1 MSVPKIVDHAARRA
15 EIAAAV
21 WRLVGRAGVEGA
33 TVRAVA
39 AESGWSMGSVRH
51 YFKTQEELL
60 RFACEE
66 MEQRVV
72 ARVRGHYAGPDG
84 VGAPDGGPNPDR
96 AVRMLEELLPLDD
109 DRRVEV
115 LVWLAF
121 MTRARVDTA
130 LDDIRAASW
139 IGERYLARL
148 AVADALG
155 RPLPRD
161 LAEHLDPALEPLAE
175 RVHLT
180 VDALSLQGVTH
191 PEHWPVDELQ
201 AAVERLVGEITTQ
214 AGQTGPPTGDTPPKD
229 RPRVR

>member
-1 MSVPKIVDHAARRA
+1 MPKIVDHAARRA

-21 WRLVGRAGVEGA
+21 WRLVGRGGVEAA

-51 YFKTQEELL
+51 YFATQEELL

-66 MEQRVV
+66 MEQRLL
-72 ARVRGHYAGPDG
+72 ARVRGHYDGLEGGGTPDG
-84 VGAPDGGPNPDR
+84 APNPQR
-96 AVRMLEELLPLDD
+96 AIRMLKELLPIDE

-130 LDDIRAASW
+130 LDEIRAASW
-139 IGERYLARL
+139 LGERYLSRL

-155 RPLPRD
+155 RPLPRELLD
-161 LAEHLDPALEPLAE
+161 RLDPELEPLAE

-191 PEHWPVDELQ
+191 PEHWSPQQLST
-201 AAVERLVGEITTQ
+201 AVESLVGAITTRH
-214 AGQTGPPTGDTPPKD
+214 GQLQGSGG
-229 RPRVR
+229 RYSA